1 MEREEAFG
9 VLFRKHGKGSCAWPT
24 AFSATGS
31 PQRAR
36 CMRRTCRCTGT
47 GTACATEYILDDDG
61 DGTVAPDRRG
71 TVTVRPD
78 GAIELRPSE
87 GTPCDTTYSRLMTTG
102 ATLAAELADS
112 SGGRIGAARDTWIR
126 LN

>member
-1 MEREEAFG
+1 
-9 VLFRKHGKGSCAWPT
+9 
-24 AFSATGS
+24 
-31 PQRAR
+31 
-36 CMRRTCRCTGT
+36 MRRTCRCTGT

-61 DGTVAPDRRG
+61 DRTVAPDQRG